1 MEKFKFITLNEYNA
15 LEPKEQADYDKAV
28 KTFVET
34 FRKSFPNGK
43 TVKYQILRIA
53 LPQGNNPRY
62 AVIVKADDFSPSVT
76 NGTSAFQYS
85 QAQVERLA
93 GTANLPS
100 SAVLYACVA
109 SSIEPVNLE
118 VTIRPVLAGE
128 EYTKADGTKDT
139 YKVSMLRYEN
149 ESILMSNDGKDMIA
163 ASAQELI
170 KDEMRNAFRRTR
182 TTVTKEEDVTP

>member
-1 MEKFKFITLNEYNA
+1 MDRLKFLTLNEYNA
-15 LEPKEQADYDKAV
+15 LEAKDQAAYDKSV
-28 KTFVET
+28 KTFVES

-62 AVIVKADDFSPSVT
+62 AVIVKADELSPSAT

-85 QAQVERLA
+85 QAQIERLA

-100 SAVLYACVA
+100 AAVLYACVA
-109 SSIEPVNLE
+109 SSIEPVSLE
-118 VTIRPVLAGE
+118 VTVRPVLAGE
-128 EYTKADGTKDT
+128 EYTKADNTKDT
-139 YKVSMLRYEN
+139 YRVSMLRYEN

-170 KDEMRNAFRRTR
+170 KDEMRSAFRRTR
-182 TTVTKEEDVTP
+182 TTVAKEEDVTP